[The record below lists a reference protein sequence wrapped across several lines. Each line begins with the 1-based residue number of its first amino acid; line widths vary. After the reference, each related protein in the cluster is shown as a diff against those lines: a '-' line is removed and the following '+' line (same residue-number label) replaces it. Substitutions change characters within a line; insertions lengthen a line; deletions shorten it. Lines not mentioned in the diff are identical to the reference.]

1 MILESR
7 ATSCSGHFSFE
18 GQAMSLRALYEHF
31 PCFQII
37 FSSNSNAGFTLLGV
51 FDARA
56 FFGLH
61 LNGRMQQ
68 WDLLDPHLYLFFS
81 IGKIRILM
89 GLDGSG
95 EHSCKTIFAR
105 KDIFR

>member
-1 MILESR
+1 
-7 ATSCSGHFSFE
+7 
-18 GQAMSLRALYEHF
+18 MSLRALYEHF
-31 PCFQII
+31 PCLQII

-56 FFGLH
+56 VFGLH

-68 WDLLDPHLYLFFS
+68 RDLLDSHLYLFFS
-81 IGKIRILM
+81 VGKIRILM
-89 GLDGSG
+89 GLGG
-95 EHSCKTIFAR
+95 RAERGCKAIFAR